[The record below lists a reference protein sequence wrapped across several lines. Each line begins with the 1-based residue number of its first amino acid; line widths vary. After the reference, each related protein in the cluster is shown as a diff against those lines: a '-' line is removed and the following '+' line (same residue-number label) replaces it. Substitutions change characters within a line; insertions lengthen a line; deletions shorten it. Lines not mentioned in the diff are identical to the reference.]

1 MRREEETHDAQFGEQ
16 EGCEMELIQPARV
29 AQDQGRTGTKRRL
42 LLVDPYP
49 RNNPYHLTAA
59 ERRAVWF
66 PKLSLPTI
74 AAYTPDSW
82 EVDLV
87 DEAVEDIDF
96 DAPCEMVGLS
106 IMTCYAPRAYEIA
119 AEFRKRGKVIVM
131 GGVHPTYCPE
141 EALQHC
147 DAIVCGEAEDLWPE
161 LVADYEAGHMK
172 REYRMTTFPSLENY
186 RSPRV
191 ELLSPDAYMT
201 RQCSF
206 TTRGCHFDCEFCSVS
221 PFNGKTTRRRPVQ
234 EVVKE
239 IVQVQ
244 RWVRSEL
251 IERISTE
258 PLWQAFKTG
267 LRIRVGIDDGGIVA
281 FVDDLHNSNRAYCR
295 ELWAALKPLK
305 IKWGCQSTLFLGDDE
320 EMVKLAADSG
330 CVSVFVGMESL
341 DEDCLEE
348 TNKPFNRVQK
358 FSQEIKMF
366 HDHGIMVNP
375 GIVFGFDN
383 DDESVFERA
392 VEFLTKNQVE
402 LAYFNVLTPLPGTAL
417 FDRYD
422 KAGRIFDR
430 DWAKYDGKHV
440 VFHPSRMTP
449 EQLQE
454 GFHWANHQFYSL
466 PNIWRR
472 LSGTQQR
479 LIARWEMNREFRKLV
494 KRACPKGKLSPL
506 AKVLKNLQAKLPTFD
521 TENLIPSALHAIK
534 QRLDHKPAAQGLVL
548 SIKAKRHDK
557 FAALFVDLEGALD
570 RINVQELLQRLKDAS
585 EKARMDVIINFEHL
599 KHATPDALKALVD
612 SDAIK
617 ATLPNVK
624 VRYRKFRDA
633 FEASL
638 QGLSLSGIEFLSEDF
653 QDA

>member
-1 MRREEETHDAQFGEQ
+1 
-16 EGCEMELIQPARV
+16 MELIKPVRNGHEQGRV
-29 AQDQGRTGTKRRL
+29 ATKRRL

-74 AAYTPDSW
+74 AAYTPESW

-96 DAPCEMVGLS
+96 DDPCEMVGLS

-119 AEFRKRGKVIVM
+119 AEFRKRGKTVVM
-131 GGVHPTYCPE
+131 GGVHPTYCPD
-141 EALQHC
+141 EALRHC

-161 LVADYEAGHMK
+161 LIEDYEAGRMK
-172 REYRMTTFPSLENY
+172 RAYKMASFPSLENY
-186 RSPRV
+186 KSPRV

-234 EVVKE
+234 EVVRE
-239 IVQVQ
+239 LVQVQ

-251 IERISTE
+251 IERLSNE
-258 PLWQAFKTG
+258 PFWQALRTAF
-267 LRIRVGIDDGGIVA
+267 RIRIGIDDGGIVA

-295 ELWAALKPLK
+295 ELWTALKPLK
-305 IKWGCQSTLFLGDDE
+305 LKWGCQSTLFLGDDQ
-320 EMVKLAADSG
+320 EMVKLAAESG

-392 VEFLTKNQVE
+392 VEFLRTNRVE

-417 FDRYD
+417 FDRYE

-430 DWAKYDGKHV
+430 NWAKYDGKHV

-449 EQLQE
+449 EQLQD

-466 PNIWRR
+466 PNIWYR
-472 LSGTQQR
+472 LAGTQQR

-494 KRACPKGKLSPL
+494 KRACPKGRLSPL

-534 QRLDHKPAAQGLVL
+534 QRLDQTPKLQGLVL
-548 SIKAKRHDK
+548 NIKAKRHDK
-557 FAALFVDLEGALD
+557 FAALFVDLDGALD
-570 RINVQELLQRLKDAS
+570 RINAQELITRITEAAD
-585 EKARMDVIINFEHL
+585 KARLDIIVNFEHL
-599 KHATPDALKALVD
+599 KQATPDALRTLID
-612 SDAIK
+612 SDTIRA
-617 ATLPNVK
+617 AVPHVK

-638 QGLSLSGIEFLSEDF
+638 QGLSLAGIELLSEDI

>member
-1 MRREEETHDAQFGEQ
+1 
-16 EGCEMELIQPARV
+16 MELITPVRG
-29 AQDQGRTGTKRRL
+29 DLEQGRQAAKRRL

-49 RNNPYHLTAA
+49 RNNPYHLTAS

-74 AAYTPDSW
+74 AAYTPESW

-96 DAPCEMVGLS
+96 NDPCEMVGLS

-119 AEFRKRGKVIVM
+119 AEFRKRGKTVVM
-131 GGVHPTYCPE
+131 GGVHPTYCPD
-141 EALQHC
+141 EALRHC

-161 LVADYEAGHMK
+161 LIADYEAGRMK
-172 REYRMTTFPSLENY
+172 RHYKMTAFPVLEHY
-186 RSPRV
+186 KSPRV

-234 EVVKE
+234 EVVRE
-239 IVQVQ
+239 LVQVQ

-251 IERISTE
+251 VERLSNE
-258 PLWQAFKTG
+258 PFWEALKTAF
-267 LRIRVGIDDGGIVA
+267 RIRVGIDDGGIVA

-295 ELWAALKPLK
+295 ELWQALKPLK
-305 IKWGCQSTLFLGDDE
+305 LKWGCQSTLFLGDDQ
-320 EMVKLAADSG
+320 EMVKLAAESG

-392 VEFLTKNQVE
+392 VDFLTTNRVE

-417 FDRYD
+417 YDRYE
-422 KAGRIFDR
+422 KARRIFDR

-440 VFHPSRMTP
+440 VFQPSRMTP
-449 EQLQE
+449 EQLQD

-466 PNIWRR
+466 PNIWYR
-472 LSGTQQR
+472 LAGTQQR
-479 LIARWEMNREFRKLV
+479 LVARWQMNHEFRKLV
-494 KRACPKGKLSPL
+494 KRACPKGRLSPL
-506 AKVLKNLQAKLPTFD
+506 ATVLKNLQAKLPTFD
-521 TENLIPSALHAIK
+521 TDHLIPSALHAIK
-534 QRLDHKPAAQGLVL
+534 QRFDHAPKLQGLVL
-548 SIKAKRHDK
+548 NIKAKRHDK

-570 RINVQELLQRLKDAS
+570 RITAQELIQRITEAAD
-585 EKARMDVIINFEHL
+585 KAKMDIIVNFEHL
-599 KHATPDALKALVD
+599 KQATPDALRTLIDA
-612 SDAIK
+612 DAIR
-617 ATLPNVK
+617 AAVPHVK

-638 QGLSLSGIEFLSEDF
+638 QGLSLSGIELLSEDF

>member
-1 MRREEETHDAQFGEQ
+1 MN
-16 EGCEMELIQPARV
+16 LIQPARMGL
-29 AQDQGRTGTKRRL
+29 DQTGSTRKRRL

-74 AAYTPDSW
+74 AAYTPESW
-82 EVDLV
+82 DVDLV
-87 DEAVEDIDF
+87 DEAVRDIDF
-96 DAPCEMVGLS
+96 DHPCEMVGLS

-119 AEFRKRGKVIVM
+119 AAFRKRGKTIVM

-141 EALQHC
+141 EALRHC
-147 DAIVCGEAEDLWPE
+147 DAIVCGEAEDLWPD
-161 LVADYEAGHMK
+161 LIADYEAGRMK
-172 REYRMTTFPSLENY
+172 REYRMTAFPSLENY
-186 RSPRV
+186 KSPRV

-234 EVVKE
+234 EVIRELVD
-239 IVQVQ
+239 VQ

-251 IERISTE
+251 VERISNE
-258 PLWQAFKTG
+258 PFWEAMKTTF
-267 LRIRVGIDDGGIVA
+267 RIRVGIEDGGIVA

-305 IKWGCQSTLFLGDDE
+305 LKWGCQSTLFLADDE
-320 EMVKLAADSG
+320 EMVKLAAESG

-341 DEDCLEE
+341 DEDSLEE

-366 HDHGIMVNP
+366 HDYGIMVNP

-417 FDRYD
+417 FDRYNQ
-422 KAGRIFDR
+422 AGRIFDR
-430 DWAKYDGKHV
+430 NWAKYDGKHV
-440 VFHPSRMTP
+440 VFNPSRMTA

-466 PNIWRR
+466 PNIMYR

-494 KRACPKGKLSPL
+494 KRACPKGRLSPV

-521 TENLIPSALHAIK
+521 TDNLIPSALHAIK
-534 QRLDHKPAAQGLVL
+534 QRLDQAPAAAQGLTL
-548 SIKAKRHDK
+548 NIKAKRHDK
-557 FAALFVDLEGALD
+557 FAALFVDLEGTLD
-570 RINVQELLQRLKDAS
+570 RINAQELLKRVKEAAD
-585 EKARMDVIINFEHL
+585 KARMDIIINFEHL
-599 KHATPDALKALVD
+599 KLATPDALKALID
-612 SDAIK
+612 SESVK
-617 ATLPNVK
+617 AAVPHVK

-638 QGLSLSGIEFLSEDF
+638 QGLSLSSIDLLSEDF